1 MLDKKQ
7 FSLYIDRIKFTKS
20 LLNEFDM
27 TTNLNTQTG
36 KYRSVISVD
45 KEKCV
50 NCQRCI
56 AVCPVK
62 MCNNGSGDYVAFD
75 EKLCIG
81 CGSCIEACTHG
92 ARKGIDDS
100 ELFFDSLKKGE
111 KIVAIVAPAAIVS
124 FRGKDLELNG
134 FLKSLGVEAVFD
146 VSFGAE
152 LTTKSYVE
160 YIKNKNPDCIISQPC
175 PALVSFIETY
185 RPELIKYLA
194 PADSP
199 MLHCAKMIKEF
210 YTKYTGYKIA
220 AISPCYAKRR
230 EFDETGI
237 CDYNVTMRSIQSY
250 MEEKN
255 IRIDSFPKVEYENPA
270 AERGVLYSTPGGLMR
285 TAERFVPSIS
295 EKTRKIEGNPKVF
308 LYLAKFSEANK
319 NKKPC
324 FTLIDCLNCE
334 NGCNEGAGTTNKGMH
349 LDEMESF
356 VENRMHDRRS
366 YWEQKGHSKKS
377 ALKKLNK
384 AIDNFWKP
392 GLYDRTY
399 VDRSAYFHQKIK
411 EPSQEEIQKIYRD
424 MYKKTK
430 SDILNCGACGYEDCE
445 QMAVAIYNGLNRPE
459 NCTHYTNILKD
470 IMNEQHQEEVKQSVR
485 KVVEAGSEKLT
496 ENGRDVQ
503 TLATAAR
510 DMTES
515 VSTSSSAVEE
525 MIANINSINSILEH
539 NAESVGL
546 LDGATRK
553 GMAGIENVAEL
564 VSKIEENSNGLS
576 EMSSVIQK
584 IASQTNL
591 LAMNAAIEAAHAG
604 DSGRG
609 FAVVADEIRKL
620 AENSGSEARK
630 ISDVL
635 KNVKQLIDATFK
647 DTGDVQKEFSE
658 VVQLSGTVVEQEQT
672 VRRAISEQNEGG
684 KQLLQAVG
692 SMRELTQTVKER
704 TEKLLTDTNAIKES
718 ILELGK

>member
-1 MLDKKQ
+1 M
-7 FSLYIDRIKFTKS
+7 TK
-20 LLNEFDM
+20 
-27 TTNLNTQTG
+27 NLNTQTG

-92 ARKGIDDS
+92 ARKGIDDA

-160 YIKNKNPDCIISQPC
+160 YIKNKNPDCVISQPC

-308 LYLAKFSEANK
+308 HYLAKFSEANK

-356 VENRMHDRRS
+356 VENRMQERRS
-366 YWEQKGHSKKS
+366 YWEKKGHSKKS

-384 AIDNFWKP
+384 AIDEFWKP

-430 SDILNCGACGYEDCE
+430 ADILNCGACGYEDCE

-485 KVVEAGSEKLT
+485 KVVETGAEKLT

-553 GMAGIENVAEL
+553 GMTGIENVAEL

>member
-1 MLDKKQ
+1 
-7 FSLYIDRIKFTKS
+7 
-20 LLNEFDM
+20 M

-62 MCNNGSGDYVAFD
+62 MCNNGSGDYVDFD

-92 ARKGIDDS
+92 ARKGIDDA

-160 YIKNKNPDCIISQPC
+160 YIKNKNPDCVISQPC

-237 CDYNVTMRSIQSY
+237 CDYNVTMRSIQNY

-384 AIDNFWKP
+384 AIDEFWKP

-424 MYKKTK
+424 MYKKTEA
-430 SDILNCGACGYEDCE
+430 DILNCGACGYEDCE

-485 KVVEAGSEKLT
+485 KVVETGSEKLT

-553 GMAGIENVAEL
+553 GMTGIENVAEL

-604 DSGRG
+604 NSGRG

>member
-1 MLDKKQ
+1 M
-7 FSLYIDRIKFTKS
+7 TK
-20 LLNEFDM
+20 
-27 TTNLNTQTG
+27 NLNTQTG

-92 ARKGIDDS
+92 ARKGIDDA

-160 YIKNKNPDCIISQPC
+160 YIKNKNPDCVISQPC

-210 YTKYTGYKIA
+210 YTKYSGYKIA

-230 EFDETGI
+230 EFDETGV
-237 CDYNVTMRSIQSY
+237 CDYNVTMRSIQKY

-255 IRIDSFPKVEYENPA
+255 LKLASFPKVEYENPA

-285 TAERFVPSIS
+285 TAERFIPSIS

-384 AIDNFWKP
+384 AIDEFWKP

-411 EPSQEEIQKIYRD
+411 EPSQEEIQKIYKD
-424 MYKKTK
+424 MHKKTK
-430 SDILNCGACGYEDCE
+430 ADILNCGACGYEDCE

-485 KVVEAGSEKLT
+485 KVVETGSEKLT

-647 DTGDVQKEFSE
+647 DTGNVQKEFSE

>member
-1 MLDKKQ
+1 M
-7 FSLYIDRIKFTKS
+7 TK
-20 LLNEFDM
+20 
-27 TTNLNTQTG
+27 NLNTQTG

-160 YIKNKNPDCIISQPC
+160 YIKNKNPDCVISQPC

-384 AIDNFWKP
+384 AIDEFWKP

-485 KVVEAGSEKLT
+485 KVVETGSEKLT

>member
-1 MLDKKQ
+1 M
-7 FSLYIDRIKFTKS
+7 TK
-20 LLNEFDM
+20 
-27 TTNLNTQTG
+27 NLNTQTG

-62 MCNNGSGDYVAFD
+62 MCNNGSGDYVDFD

-92 ARKGIDDS
+92 ARKGIDDA

-160 YIKNKNPDCIISQPC
+160 YIKNKNPDCVISQPC

-384 AIDNFWKP
+384 AIDEFWKP

-424 MYKKTK
+424 MYKKTEA
-430 SDILNCGACGYEDCE
+430 DILNCGACGYEDCE

-485 KVVEAGSEKLT
+485 KVVETGSEKLT
-496 ENGRDVQ
+496 ENGRNVQ

-553 GMAGIENVAEL
+553 GMTGIENVAEL

-604 DSGRG
+604 NSGRG

>member
-1 MLDKKQ
+1 M
-7 FSLYIDRIKFTKS
+7 TK
-20 LLNEFDM
+20 
-27 TTNLNTQTG
+27 NLNTQTG

-62 MCNNGSGDYVAFD
+62 MCNNGAGDHVAFD

-160 YIKNKNPDCIISQPC
+160 YIKNKNPDCVISQPC

-210 YTKYTGYKIA
+210 YTKHTGYKIA

-237 CDYNVTMRSIQSY
+237 CDYNVTIRSIQSY

-308 LYLAKFSEANK
+308 HYLAKFSEANK

-384 AIDNFWKP
+384 AIDEFWKP

-430 SDILNCGACGYEDCE
+430 ADILNCGACGYEDCE

-485 KVVEAGSEKLT
+485 KVVETGAEKLT

>member
-1 MLDKKQ
+1 M
-7 FSLYIDRIKFTKS
+7 TK
-20 LLNEFDM
+20 
-27 TTNLNTQTG
+27 NLNTQTG

-160 YIKNKNPDCIISQPC
+160 YIKNKNPDCVISQPC

-237 CDYNVTMRSIQSY
+237 CDYNVTMLSIQSY

-255 IRIDSFPKVEYENPA
+255 IRLDSFPKVEYENPA

-308 LYLAKFSEANK
+308 HYLAKFSEVNK

-356 VENRMHDRRS
+356 VENRMHDRCS

-384 AIDNFWKP
+384 AIDEFWKP

-430 SDILNCGACGYEDCE
+430 ADILNCGACGYEDCE

-485 KVVEAGSEKLT
+485 KVVETGSEKLT

-564 VSKIEENSNGLS
+564 VSKIEENSNGLN

-604 DSGRG
+604 NSGRG

>member
-1 MLDKKQ
+1 
-7 FSLYIDRIKFTKS
+7 
-20 LLNEFDM
+20 M

-160 YIKNKNPDCIISQPC
+160 YIKNKNPDCVISQPC

-308 LYLAKFSEANK
+308 HYLAKFSEANK

-384 AIDNFWKP
+384 AIDEFWKP

-430 SDILNCGACGYEDCE
+430 ADILNCGACGYEDCE

-485 KVVEAGSEKLT
+485 KVVETGAEKLT

>member
-1 MLDKKQ
+1 M
-7 FSLYIDRIKFTKS
+7 TK
-20 LLNEFDM
+20 
-27 TTNLNTQTG
+27 NLNTQTG

-62 MCNNGSGDYVAFD
+62 MCNNGAGDHVAFD
-75 EKLCIG
+75 ENLCIG

-92 ARKGIDDS
+92 ARKGIDDA

-160 YIKNKNPDCIISQPC
+160 YIKNKNPDCVISQPC

-210 YTKYTGYKIA
+210 YTKYSGYKIA

-237 CDYNVTMRSIQSY
+237 CDYNVTMRSIQSS

-285 TAERFVPSIS
+285 TAERFIPSIS

-384 AIDNFWKP
+384 AIDEFWKP

-430 SDILNCGACGYEDCE
+430 ADILNCGACGYEDCE

-485 KVVEAGSEKLT
+485 KVVEAGAEKLT

-503 TLATAAR
+503 TLTDAAR
-510 DMTES
+510 NMTES

-525 MIANINSINSILEH
+525 MIANIKSINSILEH

-704 TEKLLTDTNAIKES
+704 TEKLLTDTNAIKER

>member
-1 MLDKKQ
+1 M
-7 FSLYIDRIKFTKS
+7 TK
-20 LLNEFDM
+20 
-27 TTNLNTQTG
+27 NLNTQTG

-62 MCNNGSGDYVAFD
+62 MCNNGSGDYVDFD

-81 CGSCIEACTHG
+81 CGSCIGACTHG

-160 YIKNKNPDCIISQPC
+160 YIKNKNPDCVISQPC

-250 MEEKN
+250 MKEKN
-255 IRIDSFPKVEYENPA
+255 IRLDSFPKVEYENPA

-308 LYLAKFSEANK
+308 HYLAKFSEANK

-384 AIDNFWKP
+384 AIDEFWKP

-430 SDILNCGACGYEDCE
+430 ADILNCGACGYEDCE

-485 KVVEAGSEKLT
+485 KVVETGSEKLT

-647 DTGDVQKEFSE
+647 DTGNVQKEFSE

>member
-1 MLDKKQ
+1 M
-7 FSLYIDRIKFTKS
+7 TK
-20 LLNEFDM
+20 
-27 TTNLNTQTG
+27 NLNTQTG

-92 ARKGIDDS
+92 ARKGIDDA

-160 YIKNKNPDCIISQPC
+160 YIKNKNPDCVISQPC

-237 CDYNVTMRSIQSY
+237 CDYNVTMRSIQNY

-308 LYLAKFSEANK
+308 HYLAKFSEANK

-384 AIDNFWKP
+384 AIDEFWKP

-424 MYKKTK
+424 MHKKTK
-430 SDILNCGACGYEDCE
+430 ADILNCGACGYEDCE

-485 KVVEAGSEKLT
+485 KVVETGSEKLT

>member
-1 MLDKKQ
+1 M
-7 FSLYIDRIKFTKS
+7 TK
-20 LLNEFDM
+20 
-27 TTNLNTQTG
+27 NLNTQTG

-92 ARKGIDDS
+92 ARKGIDDA

-160 YIKNKNPDCIISQPC
+160 YIKNKNPDCVISQPC

-308 LYLAKFSEANK
+308 HYLAKFSEANK

-384 AIDNFWKP
+384 AIDEFWKP

-430 SDILNCGACGYEDCE
+430 ADILNCGACGYEDCE

-485 KVVEAGSEKLT
+485 KVVETGSEKLT

-553 GMAGIENVAEL
+553 GMTGIENVAEL

-604 DSGRG
+604 NSGRG

>member
-1 MLDKKQ
+1 M
-7 FSLYIDRIKFTKS
+7 TK
-20 LLNEFDM
+20 
-27 TTNLNTQTG
+27 NLNTQTG

-62 MCNNGSGDYVAFD
+62 MCNNGSGDYVDFD

-81 CGSCIEACTHG
+81 CGSCIGACTHG
-92 ARKGIDDS
+92 ARKGIDDA

-160 YIKNKNPDCIISQPC
+160 YIKNKNPDCVISQPC

-308 LYLAKFSEANK
+308 HYLAKFSEANK

-384 AIDNFWKP
+384 AIDEFWKP

-424 MYKKTK
+424 MYKKTEA
-430 SDILNCGACGYEDCE
+430 DILNCGACGYEDCE

-485 KVVEAGSEKLT
+485 KVVETGSEKLT

-525 MIANINSINSILEH
+525 MIANINSINSILEN

-584 IASQTNL
+584 IASQANL

-604 DSGRG
+604 NSGRG

>member
-1 MLDKKQ
+1 M
-7 FSLYIDRIKFTKS
+7 TK
-20 LLNEFDM
+20 
-27 TTNLNTQTG
+27 NLNTQTG

-160 YIKNKNPDCIISQPC
+160 YIKNKNPDCVISQPC

-255 IRIDSFPKVEYENPA
+255 IRLDSFPKVEYENPA

-308 LYLAKFSEANK
+308 HYLAKFSEANK

-384 AIDNFWKP
+384 AIDEFWKP

-411 EPSQEEIQKIYRD
+411 EPSQEEIQKIYKD
-424 MYKKTK
+424 MHKKTK
-430 SDILNCGACGYEDCE
+430 ADILNCGACGYEDCE

-485 KVVEAGSEKLT
+485 KVVETGSEKLT

-604 DSGRG
+604 NSGRG

>member
-1 MLDKKQ
+1 
-7 FSLYIDRIKFTKS
+7 
-20 LLNEFDM
+20 M

-92 ARKGIDDS
+92 ARKGIDDA

-160 YIKNKNPDCIISQPC
+160 YIKNKNPDCVISQPC

-384 AIDNFWKP
+384 AIDEFWKP

-430 SDILNCGACGYEDCE
+430 ADILNCGACGYEDCE

-485 KVVEAGSEKLT
+485 KVVETGSEKLT

-604 DSGRG
+604 NSGRG

>member
-1 MLDKKQ
+1 M
-7 FSLYIDRIKFTKS
+7 TK
-20 LLNEFDM
+20 
-27 TTNLNTQTG
+27 NLNTQTG

-92 ARKGIDDS
+92 ARKGIDDA

-160 YIKNKNPDCIISQPC
+160 YIKNKNPDCVISQPC

-255 IRIDSFPKVEYENPA
+255 IRLDSFPKVEYENPA

-308 LYLAKFSEANK
+308 HYLAKFSEANK

-384 AIDNFWKP
+384 AIDEFWKP

-399 VDRSAYFHQKIK
+399 VDRSTYFHQKIK

-485 KVVEAGSEKLT
+485 KVVETGAEKLT

>member
-1 MLDKKQ
+1 M
-7 FSLYIDRIKFTKS
+7 TK
-20 LLNEFDM
+20 
-27 TTNLNTQTG
+27 NLNTQTG

-62 MCNNGSGDYVAFD
+62 MCNNGSGDYVDFD

-81 CGSCIEACTHG
+81 CSYCIEACTHG
-92 ARKGIDDS
+92 ARKGIDDA

-160 YIKNKNPDCIISQPC
+160 YIKNKNPDCVISQPC

-308 LYLAKFSEANK
+308 HYLAKFSEANK

-384 AIDNFWKP
+384 AIDEFWKP

-424 MYKKTK
+424 MYKKTEA
-430 SDILNCGACGYEDCE
+430 DILNCGACGYEDCE

-485 KVVEAGSEKLT
+485 KVVETGSEKLT

-553 GMAGIENVAEL
+553 GMTGIENVAEL

-604 DSGRG
+604 NSGRG

>member
-1 MLDKKQ
+1 
-7 FSLYIDRIKFTKS
+7 
-20 LLNEFDM
+20 M

-62 MCNNGSGDYVAFD
+62 MCNNGAGDHVAFD

-92 ARKGIDDS
+92 ARKGIDDA

-160 YIKNKNPDCIISQPC
+160 YIKNKNPDCVISQPC

-237 CDYNVTMRSIQSY
+237 CDYNVTMRSIQNY

-308 LYLAKFSEANK
+308 HYLAKFSEANK

-384 AIDNFWKP
+384 AIDEFWKP

-430 SDILNCGACGYEDCE
+430 ADILNCGACGYEDCE

-485 KVVEAGSEKLT
+485 KVVETGSEKLT

-553 GMAGIENVAEL
+553 GMTGIENVAEL

-692 SMRELTQTVKER
+692 TMRELTQTVKER

>member
-1 MLDKKQ
+1 M
-7 FSLYIDRIKFTKS
+7 TK
-20 LLNEFDM
+20 
-27 TTNLNTQTG
+27 NLNKQTG
-36 KYRSVISVD
+36 KYRSVISID

-62 MCNNGSGDYVAFD
+62 MCNNGSGDYVDFD

-160 YIKNKNPDCIISQPC
+160 YIKNKNPDCVISQPC

-384 AIDNFWKP
+384 AIDEFWKP

-424 MYKKTK
+424 MYKKTEA
-430 SDILNCGACGYEDCE
+430 DILNCGACGYEDCE

-485 KVVEAGSEKLT
+485 KVVETGSEKLT

-553 GMAGIENVAEL
+553 GMTGIENVAEL

-604 DSGRG
+604 NSGRG

-647 DTGDVQKEFSE
+647 DTVDVQKEFSE

>member
-1 MLDKKQ
+1 M
-7 FSLYIDRIKFTKS
+7 TK
-20 LLNEFDM
+20 
-27 TTNLNTQTG
+27 NLNTQTG

-81 CGSCIEACTHG
+81 CGSCIGACTHG

-160 YIKNKNPDCIISQPC
+160 YIKNKNPDCVISQPC

-308 LYLAKFSEANK
+308 HYLAKFSEANK

-384 AIDNFWKP
+384 AIDEFWKP

-485 KVVEAGSEKLT
+485 KVVETGSEKLT

-604 DSGRG
+604 NSGRG

>member
-1 MLDKKQ
+1 M
-7 FSLYIDRIKFTKS
+7 TK
-20 LLNEFDM
+20 
-27 TTNLNTQTG
+27 NLNTQTG

-62 MCNNGSGDYVAFD
+62 MCNNGSGDYVDFD

-160 YIKNKNPDCIISQPC
+160 YIKNKNPDCVISQPC

-285 TAERFVPSIS
+285 TAERFIPSIS

-384 AIDNFWKP
+384 AIDEFWKP

-485 KVVEAGSEKLT
+485 KVVETGSEKLT

-604 DSGRG
+604 NSGRG

>member
-1 MLDKKQ
+1 M
-7 FSLYIDRIKFTKS
+7 TK
-20 LLNEFDM
+20 
-27 TTNLNTQTG
+27 NLNTQTG

-92 ARKGIDDS
+92 ARKGIDDA

-160 YIKNKNPDCIISQPC
+160 YIKNKNPDCVISQPC

-308 LYLAKFSEANK
+308 HYLAKFSEANK

-349 LDEMESF
+349 LDEMEYF

-384 AIDNFWKP
+384 AIDEFWKP

-430 SDILNCGACGYEDCE
+430 ADILNCGACGYEDCE

-485 KVVEAGSEKLT
+485 KVVETGAEKLT

>member
-1 MLDKKQ
+1 M
-7 FSLYIDRIKFTKS
+7 TK
-20 LLNEFDM
+20 
-27 TTNLNTQTG
+27 NLNTQTG

-62 MCNNGSGDYVAFD
+62 MCNNGSGDYVDFD

-134 FLKSLGVEAVFD
+134 FLKSLGVKAVFD

-160 YIKNKNPDCIISQPC
+160 YIKNKNPDCVISQPC

-255 IRIDSFPKVEYENPA
+255 IRLDSFPKVEYENPA

-308 LYLAKFSEANK
+308 HYLAKFSEANK

-384 AIDNFWKP
+384 AIDEFWKP

-485 KVVEAGSEKLT
+485 KVVETGSEKLT

-604 DSGRG
+604 NSGRG

>member
-1 MLDKKQ
+1 M
-7 FSLYIDRIKFTKS
+7 TK
-20 LLNEFDM
+20 
-27 TTNLNTQTG
+27 NLNTQTG

-62 MCNNGSGDYVAFD
+62 MCNNGSGDYVDFD

-92 ARKGIDDS
+92 ARKGIDDA

-160 YIKNKNPDCIISQPC
+160 YIKNKNPDCVISQPC

-237 CDYNVTMRSIQSY
+237 CDYNVTMRSIQNY

-384 AIDNFWKP
+384 AIDEFWKP

-424 MYKKTK
+424 MYKKTEA
-430 SDILNCGACGYEDCE
+430 DILNCGACGYEDCE

-485 KVVEAGSEKLT
+485 KVVETGSEKLT

-553 GMAGIENVAEL
+553 GMTGIENVAEL

-604 DSGRG
+604 NSGRG

>member
-1 MLDKKQ
+1 M
-7 FSLYIDRIKFTKS
+7 TK
-20 LLNEFDM
+20 
-27 TTNLNTQTG
+27 NLNTQTG

-152 LTTKSYVE
+152 LTTKFYVE
-160 YIKNKNPDCIISQPC
+160 YIKNKNPDCVISQPC

-255 IRIDSFPKVEYENPA
+255 IRLDSFPKVEYENPA

-308 LYLAKFSEANK
+308 HYLAKFSEANK

-384 AIDNFWKP
+384 AIDEFWKP

-430 SDILNCGACGYEDCE
+430 ADILNCGACGYEDCE

-485 KVVEAGSEKLT
+485 KVVETGSEKLT

-503 TLATAAR
+503 TLTDAAR

-604 DSGRG
+604 NSGRG

-692 SMRELTQTVKER
+692 TMRELTQTVKER

>member
-1 MLDKKQ
+1 M
-7 FSLYIDRIKFTKS
+7 TK
-20 LLNEFDM
+20 
-27 TTNLNTQTG
+27 NLNTQTG

-92 ARKGIDDS
+92 ARKGIDDA

-308 LYLAKFSEANK
+308 HYLAKFSEANK

-384 AIDNFWKP
+384 AIDEFWKP

-430 SDILNCGACGYEDCE
+430 ADILNCGACGYEDCE

-485 KVVEAGSEKLT
+485 KVVETGSEKLT

-553 GMAGIENVAEL
+553 GMTGIENVAEL

-604 DSGRG
+604 NSGRG

>member
-1 MLDKKQ
+1 M
-7 FSLYIDRIKFTKS
+7 TK
-20 LLNEFDM
+20 
-27 TTNLNTQTG
+27 NLNTQTG

-62 MCNNGSGDYVAFD
+62 MCNNGSGDYVDFD

-92 ARKGIDDS
+92 ARKGIDDA

-160 YIKNKNPDCIISQPC
+160 YIKNKNPDCVISQPC

-384 AIDNFWKP
+384 AIDEFWKP

-424 MYKKTK
+424 MYKKTEA
-430 SDILNCGACGYEDCE
+430 DILNCGACGYEDCE

-485 KVVEAGSEKLT
+485 KVVETGSEKLT

-553 GMAGIENVAEL
+553 GMTGIENVAEL

-604 DSGRG
+604 NSGRG

-647 DTGDVQKEFSE
+647 DTGDVKKEFSE

>member
-1 MLDKKQ
+1 
-7 FSLYIDRIKFTKS
+7 
-20 LLNEFDM
+20 M

-92 ARKGIDDS
+92 ARKGIDDA

-160 YIKNKNPDCIISQPC
+160 YIKNKNPDCVISQPC

-255 IRIDSFPKVEYENPA
+255 IRLDSFPKVEYENPA

-308 LYLAKFSEANK
+308 HYLAKFSEANK

-384 AIDNFWKP
+384 AIDEFWKP

-430 SDILNCGACGYEDCE
+430 ADILNCGACGYEDCE

-485 KVVEAGSEKLT
+485 KVVETGAEKLT

>member
-1 MLDKKQ
+1 M
-7 FSLYIDRIKFTKS
+7 TK
-20 LLNEFDM
+20 
-27 TTNLNTQTG
+27 NLNTQTG

-92 ARKGIDDS
+92 ARKGIDDA

-160 YIKNKNPDCIISQPC
+160 YIKNKNPDCVISQPC

-308 LYLAKFSEANK
+308 HYLAKFSEANK

-384 AIDNFWKP
+384 AIDEFWKP

-430 SDILNCGACGYEDCE
+430 ADILNCGACGYEDCE
-445 QMAVAIYNGLNRPE
+445 QMAVAIYDGLNRPE

-485 KVVEAGSEKLT
+485 KVVETGAEKLT

-553 GMAGIENVAEL
+553 GMTGIENVAEL

>member
-1 MLDKKQ
+1 
-7 FSLYIDRIKFTKS
+7 
-20 LLNEFDM
+20 M

-62 MCNNGSGDYVAFD
+62 MCNNGAGDHVAFD

-92 ARKGIDDS
+92 ARKGIDDA

-160 YIKNKNPDCIISQPC
+160 YIKNKNPDCVISQPC

-237 CDYNVTMRSIQSY
+237 CDYNVTMRSIQKY

-255 IRIDSFPKVEYENPA
+255 LKLASFPKVEYENPA

-308 LYLAKFSEANK
+308 HYLAKFSEANK

-384 AIDNFWKP
+384 AIDEFWKP

-411 EPSQEEIQKIYRD
+411 EPSQEEIQKIYKD
-424 MYKKTK
+424 MHKKTK
-430 SDILNCGACGYEDCE
+430 ADILNCGACGYEDCE

-470 IMNEQHQEEVKQSVR
+470 IMNEQHQDEVKRSVR
-485 KVVEAGSEKLT
+485 KVVEAGAEKLT

-503 TLATAAR
+503 TLTDAAR

>member
-1 MLDKKQ
+1 
-7 FSLYIDRIKFTKS
+7 
-20 LLNEFDM
+20 M

-62 MCNNGSGDYVAFD
+62 MCNNGSGDYVDFD

-92 ARKGIDDS
+92 ARKGIDDA

-160 YIKNKNPDCIISQPC
+160 YIKNKNPDCVISQPC

-285 TAERFVPSIS
+285 TAERFIPSIS

-384 AIDNFWKP
+384 AIDEFWKP

-430 SDILNCGACGYEDCE
+430 ADILNCGACGYEDCE

-485 KVVEAGSEKLT
+485 KVVETGAEKLT

-604 DSGRG
+604 NSGRG

>member
-1 MLDKKQ
+1 
-7 FSLYIDRIKFTKS
+7 
-20 LLNEFDM
+20 M

-92 ARKGIDDS
+92 ARKGIDDA

-160 YIKNKNPDCIISQPC
+160 YIKNKNPDCVISQPC

-308 LYLAKFSEANK
+308 HYLAKFSEANK

-384 AIDNFWKP
+384 AIDEFWKP

-430 SDILNCGACGYEDCE
+430 ADILNCGACGYEDCE

-485 KVVEAGSEKLT
+485 KVVETGSEKLT

-604 DSGRG
+604 NSGRG

-647 DTGDVQKEFSE
+647 DTGDVQKEFLE

>member
-1 MLDKKQ
+1 M
-7 FSLYIDRIKFTKS
+7 TK
-20 LLNEFDM
+20 
-27 TTNLNTQTG
+27 NLNTQTG

-62 MCNNGSGDYVAFD
+62 MCNNGSGDYVDFD

-100 ELFFDSLKKGE
+100 ELFFDSLKKRE

-160 YIKNKNPDCIISQPC
+160 YIKNKNPDCVISQPC

-285 TAERFVPSIS
+285 TAERFIPSIS

-384 AIDNFWKP
+384 AIDEFWKP

-424 MYKKTK
+424 MYKKTEA
-430 SDILNCGACGYEDCE
+430 DILNCGACGYEDCE

-485 KVVEAGSEKLT
+485 KVVETGSEKLT

-553 GMAGIENVAEL
+553 GMTGIENVAEL

-604 DSGRG
+604 NSGRG

>member
-1 MLDKKQ
+1 M
-7 FSLYIDRIKFTKS
+7 TK
-20 LLNEFDM
+20 
-27 TTNLNTQTG
+27 NLNTQTG

-160 YIKNKNPDCIISQPC
+160 YIKNKNPDCVISQPC

-384 AIDNFWKP
+384 AIDEFWKP

-485 KVVEAGSEKLT
+485 KVVETGSEKLT

-604 DSGRG
+604 NSGRG

>member
-1 MLDKKQ
+1 M
-7 FSLYIDRIKFTKS
+7 TK
-20 LLNEFDM
+20 
-27 TTNLNTQTG
+27 NLNTQTG

-62 MCNNGSGDYVAFD
+62 MCNNGSGDYVDFD

-124 FRGKDLELNG
+124 FRGKDFELNG

-160 YIKNKNPDCIISQPC
+160 YIKNKNPDCVISQPC

-384 AIDNFWKP
+384 AIDEFWKP

-424 MYKKTK
+424 MYKKTEA
-430 SDILNCGACGYEDCE
+430 DILNCGACGYEDCE

-485 KVVEAGSEKLT
+485 KVVETGSEKLT

-553 GMAGIENVAEL
+553 GMTGIENVAEL

-604 DSGRG
+604 NSGRG

>member
-1 MLDKKQ
+1 M
-7 FSLYIDRIKFTKS
+7 TK
-20 LLNEFDM
+20 
-27 TTNLNTQTG
+27 NLNTQTG

-92 ARKGIDDS
+92 ARKGIDDA

-160 YIKNKNPDCIISQPC
+160 YIKNKNPDCVISQPC

-308 LYLAKFSEANK
+308 HYLAKFSEANK

-384 AIDNFWKP
+384 AIDEFWKP

-430 SDILNCGACGYEDCE
+430 ADILNCGACGYEDCE

-485 KVVEAGSEKLT
+485 KVVETGSEKLT

-604 DSGRG
+604 NSGRG

>member
-1 MLDKKQ
+1 
-7 FSLYIDRIKFTKS
+7 
-20 LLNEFDM
+20 M

-160 YIKNKNPDCIISQPC
+160 YIKNKNPDCVISQPC

-285 TAERFVPSIS
+285 TAERFIPSIS

-384 AIDNFWKP
+384 AIDEFWKP

-424 MYKKTK
+424 MYKKTEA
-430 SDILNCGACGYEDCE
+430 DILNCGACGYEDCE

-485 KVVEAGSEKLT
+485 KVVETGSEKLT

-553 GMAGIENVAEL
+553 GMTGIENVAEL

-604 DSGRG
+604 NSGRG

-647 DTGDVQKEFSE
+647 DTVDVQKEFSE

>member
-1 MLDKKQ
+1 M
-7 FSLYIDRIKFTKS
+7 TK
-20 LLNEFDM
+20 
-27 TTNLNTQTG
+27 NLNTQIG

-160 YIKNKNPDCIISQPC
+160 YIKNKNPDCVISQPC

-285 TAERFVPSIS
+285 TAERFIPSIS

-384 AIDNFWKP
+384 AIDEFWKP

-430 SDILNCGACGYEDCE
+430 ADILNCGACGYEDCE

-485 KVVEAGSEKLT
+485 KVVETGSEKLT

-604 DSGRG
+604 NSGRG

>member
-1 MLDKKQ
+1 
-7 FSLYIDRIKFTKS
+7 
-20 LLNEFDM
+20 M

-92 ARKGIDDS
+92 ARKGIDDA

-160 YIKNKNPDCIISQPC
+160 YIKNKNPDCVISQPC

-255 IRIDSFPKVEYENPA
+255 IRLDSFPKVEYENPA

-295 EKTRKIEGNPKVF
+295 EKTRKIEGKPKVF
-308 LYLAKFSEANK
+308 HYLAKFSEANK

-384 AIDNFWKP
+384 AIDEFWKP

-430 SDILNCGACGYEDCE
+430 ADILNCGACGYEDCE

-485 KVVEAGSEKLT
+485 KVVKTGSEKLT

-604 DSGRG
+604 NSGRG

>member
-1 MLDKKQ
+1 M
-7 FSLYIDRIKFTKS
+7 TK
-20 LLNEFDM
+20 
-27 TTNLNTQTG
+27 NLNTQTG

-92 ARKGIDDS
+92 ARKGIDDA

-160 YIKNKNPDCIISQPC
+160 YIKNKNPDCVISQPC

-255 IRIDSFPKVEYENPA
+255 IRLDSFPKVEYENPA

-384 AIDNFWKP
+384 AIDEFWKP

-424 MYKKTK
+424 MYKKTEA
-430 SDILNCGACGYEDCE
+430 DILNCGACGYEDCE

-485 KVVEAGSEKLT
+485 KVVETGSEKLT

-553 GMAGIENVAEL
+553 GMTGIENVAEL

-604 DSGRG
+604 NSGRG

-647 DTGDVQKEFSE
+647 DTVDVQKEFSE